1 MLIRRPLPSSRL
13 GETVAQAKQIQ
24 SVSPWRLHTHTSA
37 GILGWERLA
46 RATRQLHQPVLGSL
60 QSSRIGTSWLPVDC
74 SLGSQAL
81 ERARQL
87 FYGLPKATCQA
98 TCQATLGILAGC
110 TPPNS
115 DRLPTLE
122 TLRCGCLLPIWGVCK
137 AAGLVC
143 GPHLGCL
150 WTAALGVSLWNVPR
164 TPEGD
169 EPGRNRWCRLPA
181 RKCAR
186 LSQEPWSAWHV
197 PATTAPARFGQ
208 LQSSRI
214 ALWASTRLPVDCS
227 HSASGTCHNISPT
240 YAQHS
245 LQAGSTCANI
255 GMLGTGTAWPAP
267 GCQA

>member
-110 TPPNS
+110 TPPIPTACPPWKPS
-115 DRLPTLE
+115 AAAAFCLYGESAKQQDWSVGLTSAACGLQPWESASGTCPGLPKATSRAEIDGVVCPPGNARASARSLGAPG
-122 TLRCGCLLPIWGVCK
+122 TCQRQLRQPLLGNCR
-137 AAGLVC
+137 AAGSLC
-143 GPHLGCL
+143 GPQLACL
-150 WTAALGVSLWNVPR
+150 WTAAIQPLER
-164 TPEGD
+164 
-169 EPGRNRWCRLPA
+169 
-181 RKCAR
+181 
-186 LSQEPWSAWHV
+186 
-197 PATTAPARFGQ
+197 ATTYPQPMPNIASKLAPRA
-208 LQSSRI
+208 
-214 ALWASTRLPVDCS
+214 
-227 HSASGTCHNISPT
+227 PT
-240 YAQHS
+240 
-245 LQAGSTCANI
+245 
-255 GMLGTGTAWPAP
+255 
-267 GCQA
+267 